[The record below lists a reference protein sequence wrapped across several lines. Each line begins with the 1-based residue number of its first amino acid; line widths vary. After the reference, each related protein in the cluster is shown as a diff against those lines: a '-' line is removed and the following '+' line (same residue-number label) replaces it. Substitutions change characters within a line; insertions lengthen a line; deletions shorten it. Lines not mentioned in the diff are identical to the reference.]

1 METNNKL
8 IAEFLEIGKQL
19 HLYENP
25 ITGDY
30 EDELLFDTDW
40 NWLMEAVDKIESF
53 GYVFQLQGNS
63 ATFFKNKTFKEPI
76 WNDSFIGNTKLKAT
90 YNAVVEFIKW
100 YNEQ

>member
-40 NWLMEAVDKIESF
+40 NWLMKAVEKC
-53 GYVFQLQGNS
+53 L
-63 ATFFKNKTFKEPI
+63 
-76 WNDSFIGNTKLKAT
+76 TKLDT
-90 YNAVVEFIKW
+90 YNVTTNEHYNNIHDSLWSINITEVYKAVVEFIKFH
-100 YNEQ
+100 NEQ